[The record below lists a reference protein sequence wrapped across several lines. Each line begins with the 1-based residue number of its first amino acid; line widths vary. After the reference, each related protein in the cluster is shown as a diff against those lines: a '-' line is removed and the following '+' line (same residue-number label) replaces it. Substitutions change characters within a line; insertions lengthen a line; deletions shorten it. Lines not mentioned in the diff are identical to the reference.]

1 MVNNTSKC
9 YSVLR
14 DPAVTAWGKT
24 KTNKKKLQQIRLPM
38 LHKGNLIVLFVC
50 FQYTGS

>member
-24 KTNKKKLQQIRLPM
+24 KKKKNSSKFDYLCYI
-38 LHKGNLIVLFVC
+38 KVI
-50 FQYTGS
+50 

>member
-24 KTNKKKLQQIRLPM
+24 KTKTKKTPANSITY
-38 LHKGNLIVLFVC
+38 V
-50 FQYTGS
+50 T

>member
-1 MVNNTSKC
+1 MVNHTSKC

-24 KTNKKKLQQIRLPM
+24 KTNKQKKTPANSITY
-38 LHKGNLIVLFVC
+38 V
-50 FQYTGS
+50 T

>member
-14 DPAVTAWGKT
+14 DPAVTAWGK
-24 KTNKKKLQQIRLPM
+24 KKPKKNSKFDYPCYI
-38 LHKGNLIVLFVC
+38 KVI
-50 FQYTGS
+50 

>member
-24 KTNKKKLQQIRLPM
+24 KKKKTPANSITY
-38 LHKGNLIVLFVC
+38 V
-50 FQYTGS
+50 T

>member
-24 KTNKKKLQQIRLPM
+24 KTKQKKNSSKFDYLCYI
-38 LHKGNLIVLFVC
+38 KVI
-50 FQYTGS
+50 

>member
-9 YSVLR
+9 YSVLG
-14 DPAVTAWGKT
+14 VKQ
-24 KTNKKKLQQIRLPM
+24 KQKKKKLQQIRLPM